1 MLLVQI
7 VSICRC
13 AHLAWGGKQIL
24 AIYTIVLLP
33 EQRKEPHNSN
43 YCNFKCNTQ
52 QMGVTTFMLA
62 EGYPLL
68 PHMHRTVPYSYV
80 CGKEET
86 EEYYFPHGWCDEL
99 FITSAYE
106 IIIQIA
112 SSETS
117 SNKHEINDSDNA
129 RPAIYS
135 TCVFYGLGLL

>member
-13 AHLAWGGKQIL
+13 THLAWGGKQIL

-52 QMGVTTFMLA
+52 QMGGNYIYACRRIPPPPTHA
-62 EGYPLL
+62 
-68 PHMHRTVPYSYV
+68 PYSYV

-117 SNKHEINDSDNA
+117 SNKHKINDSDNA

-135 TCVFYGLGLL
+135 TCVFHGLGLL